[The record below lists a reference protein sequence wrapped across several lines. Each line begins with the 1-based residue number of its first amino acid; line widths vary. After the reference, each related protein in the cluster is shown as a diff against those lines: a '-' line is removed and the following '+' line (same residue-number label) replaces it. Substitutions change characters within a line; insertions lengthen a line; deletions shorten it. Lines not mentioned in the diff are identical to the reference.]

1 MPYLQHGLTVFF
13 FLKIDIAYALYD
25 YEEQDEGEISFKE
38 GDLLGVISKSD
49 EDDEQGWWEASLL
62 NPRNRRPIKTGLVPS
77 NFLEAVSK

>member
-1 MPYLQHGLTVFF
+1 M
-13 FLKIDIAYALYD
+13 YD